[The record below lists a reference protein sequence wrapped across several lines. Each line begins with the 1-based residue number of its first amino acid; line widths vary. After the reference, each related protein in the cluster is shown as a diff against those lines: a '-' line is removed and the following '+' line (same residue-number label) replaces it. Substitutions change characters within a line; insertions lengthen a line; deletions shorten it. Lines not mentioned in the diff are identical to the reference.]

1 MQLSAAGYRL
11 ATIPAE
17 MKIPRLRAVQ
27 GAFAQEPRKNGALGS
42 AAVSQKT
49 RKAGQPV
56 EAFTLLMFRYTFK
69 TVKRILAVLLLI
81 FIVASLGSA
90 EETSFRRVRMLNLKG
105 KRIKA
110 VLTFSDNDKAAEVQ
124 PAKGAAVTV
133 PFSQIDK
140 ASYEFT
146 EVIGAKTHWLQIYYH
161 EQESHKLLVLVMEK
175 RDYLHILDALKAHA
189 GIDAEILGNAD
200 KVQGADRRQR

>member
-1 MQLSAAGYRL
+1 
-11 ATIPAE
+11 
-17 MKIPRLRAVQ
+17 
-27 GAFAQEPRKNGALGS
+27 
-42 AAVSQKT
+42 
-49 RKAGQPV
+49 
-56 EAFTLLMFRYTFK
+56 MFRYTFK